1 MVRYVIT
8 KAKYKNDLSGEKSFV
23 QATID
28 NVVMDVPLDPANRHY
43 AAILEWVAEGNTIE
57 EAD

>member
-1 MVRYVIT
+1 MKIT

-43 AAILEWVAEGNTIE
+43 QAILKWVAEDNTIE
-57 EAD
+57 AAD